1 MNNENRGSITQQ
13 GNLMLAENALVENVY
28 DVGTTGYILISHA
41 VEGINEMT
49 FIELLRLNISR
60 NTVILNTF
68 GEPMCLCDIHKGMWV
83 DAIFSPIMT
92 RSIPPQS
99 NAFLVIARTEYQHS
113 VSDTTDRIAYL
124 DPENSFLFTGDPDDI
139 NTQMRF
145 VITDTTSIRDSL
157 GNPITTSDLHS
168 GQLVRVSHANFQTAS
183 IPPQTTAF
191 YIQLLQ

>member
-1 MNNENRGSITQQ
+1 MNNEIRGSITQQ
-13 GNLMLAENALVENVY
+13 GNLMLVENALIENVY
-28 DVGTTGYILISHA
+28 DSGTTGYILVSHA

-49 FIELLRLNISR
+49 FIELLRLNINK
-60 NTVILNTF
+60 NTVLLTTF
-68 GEPMCLCDIHKGMWV
+68 GEPMCLCDIHKGMWA

-99 NAFLVIARTEYQHS
+99 NAFLVIARTEFQSS
-113 VSDTTDRIAYL
+113 VNVTTDRIAYME
-124 DPENSFLFTGDPDDI
+124 PENNFLYTGDPDDI

-157 GNPITTSDLHS
+157 GNPITIDELHS
-168 GQLVRVSHANFQTAS
+168 GQLVRVTHANFQTAS